1 MRKFHL
7 PLDLQLFAGEDDDM
21 ILPDDFESL
30 PADESMDDTIEPVED
45 LDTETAEEPT
55 SETTE
60 PVEDTQEPETPQQ
73 RMLKLKVDRGERE
86 VPEEEAILL
95 AQKGLN
101 YERGIER
108 AKQEA
113 RDAYIAEQKYTWN
126 DKPITNEAE
135 YKQAMAEQEMINK
148 YKDRDLPPEVI
159 QELVESRRDREERQK
174 EKQAKEEQEKQQ
186 TAYNEFFDYFE
197 SVNER
202 KFDPKTDM
210 LPQEVIDAADKGKPL
225 MYAYMEHHNKQLRNS
240 LKVAKQ
246 NETNSKKAPVGSV
259 TAHGNN
265 KTEPE
270 DAFLSGFNSD

>member
-1 MRKFHL
+1 M
-7 PLDLQLFAGEDDDM
+7 DEDDM

-30 PADESMDDTIEPVED
+30 PADESMEDTKEPVED
-45 LDTETAEEPT
+45 LDTETVEEPT

-113 RDAYIAEQKYTWN
+113 RDAYIAEQEIMWN
-126 DKPITNEAE
+126 GKLISTEAE
-135 YKQAMAEQEMINK
+135 YKQATAEQKLINQ
-148 YKDRDLPPEVI
+148 YKDRDLPEEVI
-159 QELVESRRDREERQK
+159 QELLAGRRDREERAK
-174 EKQAKEEQEKQQ
+174 EKEANEKQAKQQ
-186 TAYNEFFDYFE
+186 AAYNEFFDYFE

-202 KFDPKTDM
+202 KFDPKTDI

-265 KTEPE
+265 KPEPE
-270 DAFLSGFNSD
+270 DDFLAGFNSI